1 MGCSAAKDCSS
12 GWALAGCQVCVCVC
26 ACVCVFV
33 CVCVCTCVCKFV
45 CVCVRVC
52 VYVCV
57 LLQGASLSLRTS
69 IPFAYV
75 MRKCACVHVCMQAAR
90 VLTSGVSQLAVRW
103 GLLIHSQDIR

>member
-26 ACVCVFV
+26 A
-33 CVCVCTCVCKFV
+33 
-45 CVCVRVC
+45 
-52 VYVCV
+52 YVCV